1 MPFTLPLKTKL
12 PKTLLAAGRRLKTL
26 VACLLLT
33 AATMFAA
40 PAYVA
45 AQAPQTEQQ
54 DEFRPLSE
62 LPPQDQLPAAPLLV
76 SAYAVVLLALFF
88 YVLSVAR
95 RLNTVQREVQ
105 RLESDIKRGGRG

>member
-1 MPFTLPLKTKL
+1 MPFTLPLKIEV
-12 PKTLLAAGRRLKTL
+12 PMTLLAVQRRLKTL
-26 VACLLLT
+26 VAGLLVAL
-33 AATMFAA
+33 ATVTA
-40 PAYVA
+40 PAPVA
-45 AQAPQTEQQ
+45 AQAPQVEQQ
-54 DEFRPLSE
+54 DEFKPLSE

-105 RLESDIKRGGRG
+105 RLENDIKRGNRG

>member
-1 MPFTLPLKTKL
+1 MPTTM
-12 PKTLLAAGRRLKTL
+12 LAVTRRLKTFVTCCL
-26 VACLLLT
+26 VAL
-33 AATMFAA
+33 AVAA
-40 PAYVA
+40 PVRAA
-45 AQAPQTEQQ
+45 AQAPPPQQQ

-76 SAYAVVLLALFF
+76 SAYSVVLLALFF

-105 RLESDIKRGGRG
+105 RLETDIKRGGRG